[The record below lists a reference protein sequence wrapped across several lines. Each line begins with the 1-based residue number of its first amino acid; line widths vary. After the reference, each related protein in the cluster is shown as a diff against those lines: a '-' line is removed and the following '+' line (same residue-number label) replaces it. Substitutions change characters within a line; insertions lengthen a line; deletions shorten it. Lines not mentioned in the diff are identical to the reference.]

1 MSAVA
6 RPLRVARWVGAP
18 LAIALLASLL
28 LAAPI
33 RLAGLPLPEP
43 VTLMVP
49 AFAWALIRPA
59 LSPAAALLVGGL
71 ALEVLWGAPTGL
83 WSLSLL
89 AAYLPVLAFRN
100 VLAGQ
105 SQVVLWV
112 WFGLACLLAQATG
125 WLATLWLSGAAP
137 SLAASGLQW
146 LATVLL
152 FPLASFLVEHFRD
165 ADVRFR

>member
-1 MSAVA
+1 
-6 RPLRVARWVGAP
+6 
-18 LAIALLASLL
+18 
-28 LAAPI
+28 
-33 RLAGLPLPEP
+33 
-43 VTLMVP
+43 
-49 AFAWALIRPA
+49 
-59 LSPAAALLVGGL
+59 LVGGL

-100 VLAGQ
+100 ILAGQ
-105 SQVVLWV
+105 SQVVLWA
-112 WFGLACLLAQATG
+112 WYGLACLLAQATG